1 MEKRTQE
8 RPLRVPLPAWSIPL
22 LLVILGILL
31 LIGNLSATM
40 SLVVGIEVV
49 ASCVYV
55 LWRGRREPSAS
66 RAPANLLSLFPGHL
80 LLLLGVSLLD
90 APDGLV
96 AVWLVLPIL
105 TIVYEEAGSRMRA
118 GWARTSIL
126 VGGYAILWVVLFALL
141 ERLIAI
147 GRALDLRGE
156 IIAASAIGV
165 FGLLFITLGIYRH
178 VRAGK
183 E

>member
-1 MEKRTQE
+1 MENQAQE
-8 RPLRVPLPAWSIPL
+8 RPTRAPLPAWSIPL

-31 LIGNLSATM
+31 LIGNLSLSV
-40 SLVVGIEVV
+40 SLAVGAETV
-49 ASCVYV
+49 AFCVYI
-55 LWRGRREPSAS
+55 LWRGRREPAAS

-90 APDGLV
+90 TPDGLA

-126 VGGYAILWVVLFALL
+126 IGGYAILWAVLFALL

-147 GRALDLRGE
+147 GRALDPRGE
-156 IIAASAIGV
+156 TIAASAIGV